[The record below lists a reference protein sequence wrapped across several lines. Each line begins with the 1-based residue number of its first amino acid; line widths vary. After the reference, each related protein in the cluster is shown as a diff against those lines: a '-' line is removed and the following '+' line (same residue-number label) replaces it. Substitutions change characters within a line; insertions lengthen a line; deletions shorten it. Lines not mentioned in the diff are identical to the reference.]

1 MQSLGVEDHT
11 VLQEVSV
18 GSVQRKE
25 EGNAYI
31 DGWNILKPVRQM
43 ICNWGSLPNS
53 LGKDFFLKHR
63 TFLEC
68 CLQLGNYYLK
78 FKVRHCTHTDCSTS
92 SAIIPATP
100 QHMTALPP
108 SWLLASL
115 PLSGYLIG
123 TALQASQPLSWH
135 ILWFPFF
142 KPFSACPSVTVP
154 LNYALPS
161 KSVCFPGNPIVR
173 VLPPKDLQVFFMVMA

>member
-1 MQSLGVEDHT
+1 MQLRFFTKLHWKR
-11 VLQEVSV
+11 L
-18 GSVQRKE
+18 
-25 EGNAYI
+25 
-31 DGWNILKPVRQM
+31 
-43 ICNWGSLPNS
+43 
-53 LGKDFFLKHR
+53 FLKAQNI
-63 TFLEC
+63 FIEC

-78 FKVRHCTHTDCSTS
+78 FKVRHCTHTDCSTL
-92 SAIIPATP
+92 SAIILATP

-123 TALQASQPLSWH
+123 LPFKHPSLSH
-135 ILWFPFF
+135 DTFYGF
-142 KPFSACPSVTVP
+142 PFSACPSVTVP

-161 KSVCFPGNPIVR
+161 KSVCFPGNPVVR